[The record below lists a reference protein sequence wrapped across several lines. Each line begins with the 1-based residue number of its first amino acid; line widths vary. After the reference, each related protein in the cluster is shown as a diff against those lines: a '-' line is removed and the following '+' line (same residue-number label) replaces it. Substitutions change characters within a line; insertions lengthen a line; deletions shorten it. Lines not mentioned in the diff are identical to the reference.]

1 NTIVATDFNEWE
13 TTCVPGVSR
22 IVYTTNFG
30 LLSKWRSDK
39 QLEGID
45 VVIIDET
52 HERTLSID
60 LLLGIMKEIHCQS
73 RKRPIKTVIM
83 SATIDPSIFS
93 DYFES
98 SKISTSCISI
108 PGKTFPVELIHDSLP
123 LSQEPGQYVR
133 RAVDKVMHILK
144 DNKIGDILVFLA
156 TLMEIE
162 EASDYLKDELSLNSM
177 GKVPQV
183 FPLHGGVEMEDR
195 KKLLLGNKDEQRV
208 ILSTNIAETSL
219 TLPGIRFVIDSGRQ
233 KEFVFDLERNVGS
246 LSLASISKSSA
257 LQRMG
262 RAGRTC
268 PGVCY
273 RLYMKEDFDSFP
285 SGRSPEILS
294 LPSDQALLSL
304 FYLGF
309 TRVTNAVI
317 FRCHKIDEESY
328 VLTDHGL
335 RMAKLNLT
343 PKISH
348 MVIRTLSSKKDLL
361 IDVLIIAGVLSAG
374 DSIFYRSTDFLLS
387 KIRNFK
393 FCDEKSDFLTMI
405 KAFKAWYH
413 VPIDSRNKWCREN
426 FISSKTMTSVIKFI
440 FRTSKQL
447 EKIFKTKLQIG
458 SPTNLYLNNDS
469 SFCDDL
475 IEWIFPSFRRS
486 LAVFSGHP
494 MHGYINCS
502 NGEVMALHPSCSIVC
517 TEIQPLE
524 LICYDKV
531 MKTKKEWLDE
541 EEIKQIMNEHV
552 QRNSVAM
559 NDSYSRLGRQT
570 LGKFVCPKMKMLRES
585 FKEKVG
591 ASEATNFLDINI
603 NFQLGTLTSWCHT
616 KHLDIAKTL
625 IESLLDTAR
634 EEAKAMETVFSPQYA
649 TSFYLKLGSGG
660 RILEIVD
667 LDNLATLHVS
677 SDDIEDFLSTKEFKF
692 TSKKMG
698 GELRIS
704 FMDVNNG
711 FEAKEL
717 LHEQFTSLELKWS
730 QTWNSFVNY
739 NIFRRGTET
748 DDLSREQK
756 TLDDLGFQ

>member
-1 NTIVATDFNEWE
+1 MGNYMCSWSIKD
-13 TTCVPGVSR
+13 R
-22 IVYTTNFG
+22 IHDQFWT
-30 LLSKWRSDK
+30 LIKWRSDK

-60 LLLGIMKEIHCQS
+60 LLLGIMKQIHCQS

-98 SKISTSCISI
+98 SKISTSCITI

-133 RAVDKVMHILK
+133 RAVNKVMHILK

-162 EASDYLKDELSLNSM
+162 EAFDYLKDELSLNSM

-183 FPLHGGVEMEDR
+183 FPLHRGVEMEDQ

-285 SGRSPEILS
+285 SGRPCFLCFT
-294 LPSDQALLSL
+294 SDL
-304 FYLGF
+304 
-309 TRVTNAVI
+309 
-317 FRCHKIDEESY
+317 
-328 VLTDHGL
+328 
-335 RMAKLNLT
+335 
-343 PKISH
+343 
-348 MVIRTLSSKKDLL
+348 DLL

-413 VPIDSRNKWCREN
+413 VPVDSRNKWCREN

-458 SPTNLYLNNDS
+458 SPTNLHLNNDS

-531 MKTKKEWLDE
+531 MKTSRTFIFTASLVKKEWLDE

-570 LGKFVCPKMKMLRES
+570 LGKFGIVQR
-585 FKEKVG
+585 KVG

-616 KHLDIAKTL
+616 KHLDIAKAL
-625 IESLLDTAR
+625 IEFILDTAR

-677 SDDIEDFLSTKEFKF
+677 
-692 TSKKMG
+692 
-698 GELRIS
+698 
-704 FMDVNNG
+704 
-711 FEAKEL
+711 
-717 LHEQFTSLELKWS
+717 
-730 QTWNSFVNY
+730 
-739 NIFRRGTET
+739 
-748 DDLSREQK
+748 
-756 TLDDLGFQ
+756 